1 MTLSPS
7 SASIAETPAGNTRTA
22 RPVTNVNDLGR
33 FVRSHRR
40 RLGLTQTQFAG
51 PLGITQER
59 VSVLEQ
65 GKSAMPSLLAL
76 AQIASALD
84 VPLTDVVKAAGFD
97 AGGISPVALAGA
109 DPSTG
114 VALLQVVH
122 QLLAIEAVS
131 LHDAL
136 TQAASLL
143 ASVMAVDKI
152 DAFVYDAPTETLVA
166 VGASETAMGRRQH
179 QIGMD
184 RMPVVNR
191 GREVQV
197 FKTGKSFRSGNA
209 GADSHMLLGTTE
221 GLGVQSI
228 LAVPLEVAG
237 VRRGVLVAMD
247 SRRDVFRDVDVIF
260 FETLARWVGMVLQH
274 AEATATLTT
283 AAVATRQGLAEDLMT
298 VLAHDLK
305 NHLTPLSCHLDILQ
319 RRAEAAKRSDDLRNI
334 GAARRATKRV
344 SHLAVDLLDAARLE
358 QGFFALQYVRT
369 DLAQLVR
376 EAVGDLGVDESL
388 VEMKLPD
395 ELAADVDPDRILQ
408 ALDNVLRNAIRHSPA
423 GTPICVELKVY
434 VRGDTEWTAISVR
447 DRGAGIAPTLLPGI
461 FVRFA
466 RGPGSSGL
474 GLGLFVAR
482 GVVEAHGGSLVAT
495 STEGMGTTFRFSLP
509 LHMPADSERPVV
521 YDLVEP

>member
-1 MTLSPS
+1 M
-7 SASIAETPAGNTRTA
+7 
-22 RPVTNVNDLGR
+22 
-33 FVRSHRR
+33 
-40 RLGLTQTQFAG
+40 
-51 PLGITQER
+51 
-59 VSVLEQ
+59 LEQ

-76 AQIASALD
+76 AQIAAALG
-84 VPLTDVVKAAGFD
+84 VSLTDVVEAAGFD
-97 AGGISPVALAGA
+97 AGGISPVVLAGA

-131 LHDAL
+131 LRDAL
-136 TQAASLL
+136 TQAATLL

-166 VGASETAMGRRQH
+166 VGASDTAMGRRQH

-191 GREVQV
+191 GREVEV

-209 GADSHMLLGTTE
+209 GVDAHMLLGTTE
-221 GLGVQSI
+221 GLGVQSM

-247 SRRDVFRDVDVIF
+247 SRRDVFRDVDVVF

-274 AEATATLTT
+274 AEATAMLTR

-305 NHLTPLSCHLDILQ
+305 NHLTSLPGHLDILR
-319 RRAEAAKRSDDLRNI
+319 RRAEAAERSDDLRNI
-334 GAARRATKRV
+334 GAARRAAKRV

-376 EAVGDLGVDESL
+376 EAVEDLGVDENL

-423 GTPICVELKVY
+423 GIPICIELKVY
-434 VRGDTEWTAISVR
+434 VRGDTKWTAISVR
-447 DRGAGIAPTLLPGI
+447 DRGAGIDPTLLPGI

-482 GVVEAHGGSLVAT
+482 GVAEAHGGSLVAT
-495 STEGMGTTFRFSLP
+495 SEEGMGTTFRFSLP
-509 LHMPADSERPVV
+509 LHVPADLERPVV
-521 YDLVEP
+521 HDLDEH